1 MIPAATGLT
10 FWLISI
16 LTITACVIAAYD
28 KPKEGDK

>member
-16 LTITACVIAAYD
+16 LTITACVVTAYERNR
-28 KPKEGDK
+28 P